1 MAKKK
6 MSKTKGESK
15 MKQQESKYLGHQH
28 HLEGDD
34 FSVSQM
40 RGKTFEVDK
49 DVEKSKRMNPKDIFQ
64 NYNSKNKKGTKRKK
78 KKMDKPQPIAADK
91 KSNSYKI

>member
-6 MSKTKGESK
+6 KSKTKGE
-15 MKQQESKYLGHQH
+15 QESKYLGWQH

-64 NYNSKNKKGTKRKK
+64 NYNSKNKKTKRKK

>member
-1 MAKKK
+1 MPKKI
-6 MSKTKGESK
+6 SKTKGE
-15 MKQQESKYLGHQH
+15 QESKYLGHQH

-40 RGKTFEVDK
+40 RGKTFEIDK
-49 DVEKSKRMNPKDIFQ
+49 DVEKSKRMNPSKIFQ